1 MQSGINVILYA
12 SNRPRGAPL
21 SDRKTR
27 TERIR
32 DELADEI
39 ARGRLGPGAALDEV
53 TLADR
58 FGVSRTPIREAIRQL
73 EAFGFADARPRR
85 GAVVATIT
93 DERLDEMFLVMAEME
108 GLCSRIAA
116 DNMTPADHE
125 GLLQIHEG
133 SRLAAEADDVERY
146 YELNTQFHACIY
158 SGTHNSFLE
167 ELTLHVR
174 RRVAPYRRAQF
185 RVTGRLDLSYR
196 EHDAVVQAILR
207 GDGEGAQ
214 QAMNGHLKLVRGAVH
229 DITEP

>member
-1 MQSGINVILYA
+1 VSK
-12 SNRPRGAPL
+12 
-21 SDRKTR
+21 RKTQS
-27 TERIR
+27 ERIR
-32 DELADEI
+32 EELADEI

-53 TLADR
+53 TLAER

-93 DERLDEMFLVMAEME
+93 DQRLDEMFLVMAEME

-116 DNMTPADHE
+116 MAMTPEDHMA
-125 GLLQIHEG
+125 LLEIHEG
-133 SRLAAEADDVERY
+133 SRQAAEADDVELY
-146 YELNTQFHACIY
+146 YDYNTKFHAAIY
-158 SGTHNSFLE
+158 TGTHNSFLE

-185 RVTGRLDLSYR
+185 RVRGRLDLSYQ

-214 QAMNGHLKLVRGAVH
+214 RAMNAHLKIVRGAVN
-229 DITEP
+229 DLD

>member
-1 MQSGINVILYA
+1 V
-12 SNRPRGAPL
+12 

-27 TERIR
+27 TEHIR

-39 ARGRLGPGAALDEV
+39 ARGRLGPGAALDEMS
-53 TLADR
+53 LAER

-108 GLCSRIAA
+108 GLCSRFAA
-116 DNMTPADHE
+116 ANMTPDDHAA
-125 GLLQIHEG
+125 LLEIHEG
-133 SRLAAEADDVERY
+133 SRRAAEAHEVERY
-146 YELNTQFHACIY
+146 YEYNTRFHAAIY
-158 SGTHNSFLE
+158 AGTHNSFLE

-185 RVTGRLDLSYR
+185 RVSGRLDLSYK

-207 GDGEGAQ
+207 GDGAGAQ
-214 QAMNGHLKLVRGAVH
+214 AAMNGHLKIVRGAVS
-229 DITEP
+229 DIAEP

>member
-1 MQSGINVILYA
+1 M
-12 SNRPRGAPL
+12 

-53 TLADR
+53 SLAER

-93 DERLDEMFLVMAEME
+93 DARLDEMFLVMAEME

-116 DNMTPADHE
+116 ANMTPGDHA
-125 GLLQIHEG
+125 GLLEIHEG
-133 SRLAAEADDVERY
+133 ARQAAEAHEVERY
-146 YELNTQFHACIY
+146 YEFNTLFHAAIY
-158 SGTHNSFLE
+158 AGTHNSFLE

-185 RVTGRLDLSYR
+185 RVTGRLDLSYK
-196 EHDAVVQAILR
+196 EHDAVVRAILR
-207 GDGEGAQ
+207 GDGDGAQ
-214 QAMNGHLKLVRGAVH
+214 QAMNAHLKIVRGAVS
-229 DITEP
+229 DISEP